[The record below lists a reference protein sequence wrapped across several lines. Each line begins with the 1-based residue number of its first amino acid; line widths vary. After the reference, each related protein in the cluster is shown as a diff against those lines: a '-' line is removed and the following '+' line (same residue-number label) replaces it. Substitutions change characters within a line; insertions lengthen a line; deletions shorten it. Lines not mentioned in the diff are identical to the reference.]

1 MYIQKYQKGNNAAKP
16 RLKLNSFKDRIES
29 LSKKALFASMVIG
42 STISPLQALSPEE
55 MATGKAIHPTENT
68 MSPKEKDSLS
78 KLAYSLG
85 ILASVFAAAAVYS
98 NTGKRKKDNHR

>member
-1 MYIQKYQKGNNAAKP
+1 MYIQKSFKSGNTTNSKP
-16 RLKLNSFKDRIES
+16 KLTSFKDRIES
-29 LSKKALFASMVIG
+29 FSKKALFASMVIG

-68 MSPKEKDSLS
+68 MSPKEKDSVS

-85 ILASVFAAAAVYS
+85 ILASVFAAAAIYL
-98 NTGKRKKDNHR
+98 NAGKKKG